1 MAPIFFSAIS
11 LAGQGSRLQWP
22 CCVIAGLPTEGCD
35 SLAVYDLMPKCKPRM
50 ERQLN
55 FSVMAENS
63 QISVAEMESPSG
75 YKGFYRFHK
84 YWGKKPHEPLAYVI
98 EQLTIAWR
106 RGS

>member
-1 MAPIFFSAIS
+1 
-11 LAGQGSRLQWP
+11 
-22 CCVIAGLPTEGCD
+22 
-35 SLAVYDLMPKCKPRM
+35 M

-55 FSVMAENS
+55 FSVMTENS

-98 EQLTIAWR
+98 EQLTCLETWFSTPSAALEPR
-106 RGS
+106 AAKPCCVRGDLLALILTRQPSN